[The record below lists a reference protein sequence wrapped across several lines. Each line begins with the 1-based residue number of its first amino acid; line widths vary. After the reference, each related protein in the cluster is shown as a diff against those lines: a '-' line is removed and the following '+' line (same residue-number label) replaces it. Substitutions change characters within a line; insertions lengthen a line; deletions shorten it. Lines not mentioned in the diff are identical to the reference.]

1 LELGRT
7 GSASRKESIN
17 WALLPRICSEYLAGP
32 LSSSPPHTKMPKER
46 NFNPVQAQRKADKA
60 KAIKKGKADVAA
72 KRNERLAKR
81 NPVHIQNQIDD
92 LKAVV
97 AGGGKLSRHEEQV
110 LEGLEKEL
118 KAVQKAR
125 EALGDAA
132 PQFRSSGARR
142 DGENDRGTLGKRQ
155 RDYSEVELSSD
166 SDVPEDVRSIPMPRD
181 TPPPIPKEVM
191 DRWWAKRRAKMN
203 ENRNANLEPLGSGN
217 DKGGRGERQPST
229 PAPGPEAKT
238 VYESKPVV
246 RDLRKEAVA
255 FVPSVVRQKLDK
267 TQGKGGLMEPEEAD
281 RLEKEG
287 YLRSSHHGAVEESE
301 SAEPG
306 HPLTTAPRQV
316 TMEEVED
323 DED

>member
-1 LELGRT
+1 MGQFNSDLLIT
-7 GSASRKESIN
+7 FLIFPTSA
-17 WALLPRICSEYLAGP
+17 
-32 LSSSPPHTKMPKER
+32 HTHSMPKER

-60 KAIKKGKADVAA
+60 KAIKKGKADVTA

-81 NPVHIQNQIDD
+81 NPVHIQKQIDD
-92 LKAVV
+92 LKAVT
-97 AGGGKLSRHEEQV
+97 AGGGKLTHHEEQV

-125 EALGDAA
+125 ETLGDAA
-132 PQFRSSGARR
+132 PQFRSSGPRR
-142 DGENDRGTLGKRQ
+142 DGDNDRGTLGKRR
-155 RDYSEVELSSD
+155 RDYDDVELTSD
-166 SDVPEDVRSIPMPRD
+166 SDVPEDVQSIPMPRD
-181 TPPPIPKEVM
+181 TPPPIPKEVL

-203 ENRNANLEPLGSGN
+203 ENKNANLEPLGSGN

-229 PAPGPEAKT
+229 PTPVPEAKT
-238 VYESKPVV
+238 VYESKPIV

-287 YLRSSHHGAVEESE
+287 YLQTSHQGVEESQ
-301 SAEPG
+301 STEPA
-306 HPLTTAPRQV
+306 HASTTAPRQV
-316 TMEEVED
+316 TVEDAED